1 MSTIPYDYR
10 KYLDDVTKMRQRGHI
25 SSGEQIASP
34 SSAGSRGLA
43 KVDNFIKSPNQI
55 MKDNHITEEDP
66 EIAHIKKLSGL
77 I

>member
-1 MSTIPYDYR
+1 MSTIPYNYR
-10 KYLDDVTKMRQRGHI
+10 QYLDDVTKMRQRGHI

-55 MKDNHITEEDP
+55 MKDNDKIDVDAELTR
-66 EIAHIKKLSGL
+66 IKKLSGL

>member
-1 MSTIPYDYR
+1 MSSIPYNYQQ
-10 KYLDDVTKMRQRGHI
+10 YLNDVTKLRPRGHI

-34 SSAGSRGLA
+34 RSAGSRGLA
-43 KVDNFIKSPNQI
+43 KVANFIKSPNQI

-66 EIAHIKKLSGL
+66 EIARIKKLSGL